1 MNNLKPQSGLEII
14 QSHCFASRSQPLLQ
28 FGFAALAEIVA
39 MAGRL
44 GKAVSAIAPSLSI
57 ARPLRSP
64 RERTPLA
71 LQVEGESG
79 IAYRRCLFYPLPTR
93 GSAVSAL
100 RLGSVPHAAPP
111 HAALPPLAAPRPSAP
126 KGGALIT
133 TEHKLCADIRR

>member
-1 MNNLKPQSGLEII
+1 MLRLSGRHWQPAPQTLRLAMPMPPLKQ
-14 QSHCFASRSQPLLQ
+14 
-28 FGFAALAEIVA
+28 
-39 MAGRL
+39 
-44 GKAVSAIAPSLSI
+44 AVSARFARSSRIAMLLRHGSYYNIEPV
-57 ARPLRSP
+57 ARYARF
-64 RERTPLA
+64 ERKLTPLA

-100 RLGSVPHAAPP
+100 RLGSVPHAAPL

-133 TEHKLCADIRR
+133 TVHKLCADIRR